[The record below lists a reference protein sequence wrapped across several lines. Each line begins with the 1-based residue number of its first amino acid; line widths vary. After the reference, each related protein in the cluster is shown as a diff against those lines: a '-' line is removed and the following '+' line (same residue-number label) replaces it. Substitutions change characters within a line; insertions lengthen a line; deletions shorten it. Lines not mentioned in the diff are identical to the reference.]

1 MTEDLLGPG
10 WHAVRFFLLLMK
22 DGGGET
28 CELHV
33 AWLWRCDF
41 DNEVFGTVSG

>member
-1 MTEDLLGPG
+1 MIEDLLGLG
-10 WHAVRFFLLLMK
+10 WHAVRFFLLMK

-33 AWLWRCDF
+33 VWLWR
-41 DNEVFGTVSG
+41 